1 MITFFFILMKMM
13 EDQGHEIDKNHIYGA
28 IVLGL
33 SFDVWF
39 AYQIS
44 KYLKTII

>member
-13 EDQGHEIDKNHIYGA
+13 EDQGYEIDNSHIYGA

-33 SFDVWF
+33 SVDIWF

-44 KYLKTII
+44 EYLKTII